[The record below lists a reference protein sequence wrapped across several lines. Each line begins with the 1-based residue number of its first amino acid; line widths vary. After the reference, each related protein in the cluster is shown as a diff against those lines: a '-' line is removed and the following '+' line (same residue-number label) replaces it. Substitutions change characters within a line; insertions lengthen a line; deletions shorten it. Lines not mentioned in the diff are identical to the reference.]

1 MLTFHRHHAAART
14 FHEQENLKRQI
25 NATDHRIDRLI
36 CDGYSN
42 VAPVWA
48 ERTIPAYRFR

>member
-1 MLTFHRHHAAART
+1 MLALHRHHAAART
-14 FHEQENLKRQI
+14 FQEQENLKRQI
-25 NATDHRIDRLI
+25 NATDRRIDRLI
-36 CDGYSN
+36 DDVYSN